1 MMRHALHKWDLT
13 PEQAVALQRRLA
25 ADVVFDR
32 PLPLE
37 QVRHVAGVDV
47 SVRMNPKGEAI
58 SQAAVAIL
66 SFPALEVIETAI
78 ARMITPFPYIPG
90 LLSFR
95 EGPVLLEAIA
105 KLDRQPDVFL
115 FDGMGRAHPRR
126 LGIASH
132 IGLWLGLPTIGCG
145 KTRLVGQHEEPAN
158 ARGAYAP
165 LIDNGEV
172 IGVVLR
178 TRASVKP
185 IYLSPGH
192 LIDLSSAIALT
203 LACTTRYRLPEPI
216 RAAHKAAGALSS
228 LEQPDDFTSA

>member
-1 MMRHALHKWDLT
+1 MRHALHAWDLT
-13 PEQAVALQRRLA
+13 PEQAIALQRQLA
-25 ADVVFDR
+25 AHIVFDR

-37 QVRHVAGVDV
+37 CVKYVAGVDV
-47 SVRMNPKGEAI
+47 SVRMNEKGEAT
-58 SQAAVAIL
+58 SQAAVAVL
-66 SFPALEVIETAI
+66 SFPKLEVIQTTT

-95 EGPVLLEAIA
+95 EGPVLLQAID
-105 KLDRQPDVFL
+105 KLERQPDVFL

-132 IGLWLGLPTIGCG
+132 IGLWLSLPTIGCG
-145 KTRLVGQHEEPAN
+145 KTRLVGQHDEPAN
-158 ARGAYAP
+158 ARGAHAP
-165 LIDNGEV
+165 LIDKGEV
-172 IGVVLR
+172 IGVALR

-185 IYLSPGH
+185 VYLSPGH

-216 RAAHKAAGALSS
+216 RAAHKAAGDLSS
-228 LEQPDDFTSA
+228 LEQPDDPASA

>member
-1 MMRHALHKWDLT
+1 MRRALHGWNLT
-13 PEQAVALQRRLA
+13 PEQAVALQKRLA
-25 ADVVFDR
+25 ADVIFDR
-32 PLPLE
+32 PLLLE
-37 QVRHVAGVDV
+37 RVKHVAGVDV
-47 SVRMNPKGEAI
+47 SVRMNQKGEAL
-58 SQAAVAIL
+58 SQAAVAVL
-66 SFPALEVIETAI
+66 SFPRLKVVETTT
-78 ARMITPFPYIPG
+78 ARMMTPFPYIPG

-105 KLDRQPDVFL
+105 KLERKPDVFL

-132 IGLWLGLPTIGCG
+132 IGLWLGLPTLGCG
-145 KTRLVGQHEEPAN
+145 KTRLVGRHDDPAN

-178 TRASVKP
+178 TRAGVKP
-185 IYLSPGH
+185 VYVSPGH
-192 LIDLSSAIALT
+192 LIDLSSAIAVT

-216 RAAHKAAGALSS
+216 RAAHKAAGALSP
-228 LEQPDDFTSA
+228 LEQPDDSTSA